1 MADQIP
7 QVVLRG
13 GCCCGGVKY
22 TSTSLPTD
30 IQNCHCI
37 MCRRLS
43 GSAFLSFADFP
54 AAAIKI
60 DPGASL
66 QTLYLS
72 DIAERGYCS
81 ACGTPV
87 TMRYSCEPDRMGIAA
102 GTIDDDSVEGELAPA
117 TAHIFLSQK
126 ASWYT
131 IGEDGLE
138 RWDRFS
144 NEFQLKIDEWEKRQK
159 EDEKERS

>member
-1 MADQIP
+1 MADQTLPI
-7 QVVLRG
+7 VLQG
-13 GCCCGGVKY
+13 ACCCGGVKY
-22 TSTSLPTD
+22 TSTSLPSD
-30 IQNCHCI
+30 ITNCHCI

-54 AAAIKI
+54 AAAVKI

-66 QTLYLS
+66 QTLYVS

-87 TMRYSCEPDRMGIAA
+87 TMTYSCEPDRIGIAA
-102 GTIDDDSVEGELAPA
+102 GTIDEDTIKGSMVSA
-117 TAHIFLSQK
+117 TAHIFVSQK
-126 ASWYT
+126 ACWYT
-131 IGEDGLE
+131 IGEDGLR

-144 NEFQLKIDEWEKRQK
+144 VEFQQKINDWEKTQK
-159 EDEKERS
+159 ETGQA